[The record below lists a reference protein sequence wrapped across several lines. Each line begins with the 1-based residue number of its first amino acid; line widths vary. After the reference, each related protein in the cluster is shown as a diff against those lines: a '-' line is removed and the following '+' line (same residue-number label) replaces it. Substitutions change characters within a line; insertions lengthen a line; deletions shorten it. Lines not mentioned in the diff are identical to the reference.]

1 MPIILLGIVQ
11 DQAQSVTTDLSVAF
25 QFHLPYFTRD
35 GSPTSF
41 VVATGP
47 QVSVNTVLGLPL
59 ITATGMIIDTV
70 DNMVEATHLNCPPF
84 PIDFCCTT
92 KNIPAL
98 DKDATTHYVEFKDV
112 HGILKKTDSY
122 IARVCDGIQLARLP
136 NVSNSGVHRQVEAMS
151 NSNSVTTGRSIAGR
165 WIPPP
170 SANDTSDDYHN
181 QILGEA
187 GYL

>member
-1 MPIILLGIVQ
+1 LPIILLGIVQ